1 MSEAC
6 YDRPRFRACGDRA
19 LLAEYGTGID
29 LAVNRKVHAA
39 AAALRQRSLAGIEA
53 VIPAYRNLAVIY
65 DPVAVSFDDLTEAL
79 TALEADLDAA
89 ELAEPRTVDIP
100 VCYGG
105 PFGPDLGFVAE
116 HNRLTIEAVVRIH
129 SQTPYPIYAVGFA
142 PGFCYLG
149 GLDPRLHTPRLPTPR
164 TRVPAG
170 SVGIAEAQTGVYPS
184 DSPGGWRLIG
194 RTPLSLFNPARSD
207 PFLYQAGDRIRFVPV
222 SEADFHRLR
231 AADEAS

>member
-1 MSEAC
+1 MTGAF
-6 YDRPRFRACGDRA
+6 YDRPRFLACGDRA
-19 LLAEYGTGID
+19 LLAQYGTGID

-39 AAALRQRSLAGIEA
+39 AAALRQRSLTGIEA
-53 VIPAYRNLAVIY
+53 VIPAYRNLAVVY
-65 DPVAVSFDDLTEAL
+65 DPTLVSFKTLTEAL
-79 TALEADLDAA
+79 TALESGLEGA
-89 ELAEPRTVDIP
+89 ERAEPRTVDIP

-105 PFGPDLGFVAE
+105 RLGPDLAFVAQ
-116 HNRLTIEAVVRIH
+116 HHHLTEEEVVRIH
-129 SQTPYPIYAVGFA
+129 SRTLYPIYAVGFA

-164 TRVPAG
+164 TLVPAG

-194 RTPLSLFNPARSD
+194 RTPLSLFNPSRPD
-207 PFLYQAGDRIRFVPV
+207 PFLYQAGDRIRFVPI

-231 AADEAS
+231 TAEEP

>member
-1 MSEAC
+1 MSEAF
-6 YDRPRFRACGDRA
+6 YDRPQFRACGDRA
-19 LLAEYGTGID
+19 LLAEYGEGID
-29 LAVNRKVHAA
+29 LAVNRKVHAV

-53 VIPAYRNLAVIY
+53 VIPAYRNLAVVY
-65 DPVAVSFDDLTEAL
+65 DPIAVSFESLTAAL
-79 TALEADLDAA
+79 AALEAELETA
-89 ELAEPRTVDIP
+89 EPAEPRTVNIP

-105 PFGPDLGFVAE
+105 RFGPDLAFVAA
-116 HNRLTIEAVVRIH
+116 HNRLTVEDVVRIH
-129 SQTPYPIYAVGFA
+129 SRTLYPIYAVGFA

-194 RTPLSLFNPARSD
+194 RTPLKLFNPSRTD

-222 SEADFHRLR
+222 SEPDFHRLR
-231 AADEAS
+231 AAEEP

>member
-1 MSEAC
+1 MSEAF
-6 YDRPRFRACGDRA
+6 YDRPQFRACGDRA

-29 LAVNRKVHAA
+29 LAVNRKVHAVV
-39 AAALRQRSLAGIEA
+39 AALRQRSLAGIEA
-53 VIPAYRNLAVIY
+53 VIPAYRNLAVVY
-65 DPVAVSFDDLTEAL
+65 DPIAVSFESLTAAL
-79 TALEADLDAA
+79 TVLESELEAA

-105 PFGPDLGFVAE
+105 RFGPDLAFVAE
-116 HNRLTIEAVVRIH
+116 HNRMTVEEVVRIH
-129 SQTPYPIYAVGFA
+129 SRTLYPIYAVGFA

-149 GLDPRLHTPRLPTPR
+149 GLDARLHTPRLPTPR

-194 RTPLSLFNPARSD
+194 RTPLNLFNPSRAD

-222 SEADFHRLR
+222 SEPDFHRLR
-231 AADEAS
+231 DAEAP

>member
-1 MSEAC
+1 MSEAF
-6 YDRPRFRACGDRA
+6 YDRPQFRPCGDRA

-29 LAVNRKVHAA
+29 LAVNRKVYAV

-53 VIPAYRNLAVIY
+53 VIPAYCNLAVLF
-65 DPVAVSFDDLTEAL
+65 DPIAVSFESLTAAL
-79 TALEADLDAA
+79 TALESEMEAA
-89 ELAEPRTVDIP
+89 ESAEPRTVDIP

-105 PFGPDLGFVAE
+105 RFGPDLAFVAE
-116 HNRLTIEAVVRIH
+116 HHRMTVEEVVRIH
-129 SQTPYPIYAVGFA
+129 SRTLYPIYAVGFA

-194 RTPLSLFNPARSD
+194 RTPLSLFNPSRTD

-222 SEADFHRLR
+222 AEPDFHRLR
-231 AADEAS
+231 AAEEP

>member
-1 MSEAC
+1 MREAF

-29 LAVNRKVHAA
+29 LAVNRKVHAV
-39 AAALRQRSLAGIEA
+39 AAALRERSLAGIEA

-65 DPVAVSFDDLTEAL
+65 DPIVVSFENLTAAL
-79 TALEADLDAA
+79 TALESDLETA
-89 ELAEPRTVDIP
+89 EPAEPRTVDIP

-105 PFGPDLGFVAE
+105 RFGPDLAFVAE
-116 HNRLTIEAVVRIH
+116 HNQLTVEEVVRIH
-129 SQTPYPIYAVGFA
+129 SQALYPIYAVGFA

-184 DSPGGWRLIG
+184 DSPGGWRLVG
-194 RTPLSLFNPARSD
+194 RTPLRLFNPSRAD
-207 PFLYQAGDRIRFVPV
+207 PFLYQAGDQIRFVPV
-222 SEADFHRLR
+222 SEPDFHRLR
-231 AADEAS
+231 AAEEP